1 MTLHWHIAPSSVIDF
16 LNDTLY
22 WAYAL
27 QIAYIEN
34 VGILDLSNESNTI
47 FLEKLIFRVKI
58 LTFKFGCSQTLNPCV
73 EKSNQCC
80 QKSHGPKIFHPM
92 ALP

>member
-16 LNDTLY
+16 FNDTLY

-34 VGILDLSNESNTI
+34 VGILDLSNESNII
-47 FLEKLIFRVKI
+47 FSEKLIFRVKI

-73 EKSNQCC
+73 E
-80 QKSHGPKIFHPM
+80 
-92 ALP
+92 